1 MKPSND
7 RTGSEHRSGSTATKC
22 RSLPMSIPAQSGFTT
37 FNRCVLPLL
46 RAMQESSQASLRCGR
61 GGTTAKFQ
69 SLERGRGNPAPSVT
83 EAEHG
88 SGHTGKRVLS
98 HSTEITASSTPT
110 VPSSCHRRRRHKPPL
125 LPRRSGRG
133 AGVVTGN
140 DSGHALSSGAWRFAT
155 RLLARTWRWLR
166 VTMISARP
174 PRQPRHARRA
184 TCDRCMSGNGRGRT
198 EARDEKRL
206 LRLQAQFARV
216 NLLIVDELGYVPLSQ
231 TGSELLFDV
240 FSRRY
245 ENGATIVTSN
255 LPFQEWTTVF
265 ASERLTGALLDRITH
280 HVHILEMNG
289 ETYRLKQSRPRRRQP
304 SE

>member
-1 MKPSND
+1 MLVLDLARGEYIARRENVILLGPSGVGK
-7 RTGSEHRSGSTATKC
+7 THVA
-22 RSLPMSIPAQSGFTT
+22 L
-37 FNRCVLPLL
+37 
-46 RAMQESSQASLRCGR
+46 
-61 GGTTAKFQ
+61 
-69 SLERGRGNPAPSVT
+69 AP
-83 EAEHG
+83 
-88 SGHTGKRVLS
+88 
-98 HSTEITASSTPT
+98 
-110 VPSSCHRRRRHKPPL
+110 RRR
-125 LPRRSGRG
+125 LPEGL
-133 AGVVTGN
+133 GV
-140 DSGHALSSGAWRFAT
+140 RFAT
-155 RLLARTWRWLR
+155 APHLVHEL
-166 VTMISARP
+166 I
-174 PRQPRHARRA
+174 
-184 TCDRCMSGNGRGRT
+184 

-206 LRLQAQFARV
+206 LRLQAQLARV

-289 ETYRLKQSRPRRRQP
+289 ESYRLKQRRSRRRQP